1 MQCAR
6 AYRDSWANGYERRHL
21 FNASKYV
28 CSLAVVVLS
37 FFSSK
42 SDSLRIAWWAVSI
55 SSTIFALAWDFRM
68 DWGHPGFVVG
78 AFKSCERMSRS
89 ASHARLPGNH
99 AQSHAASHA
108 SCASSRD
115 TSPMGKR
122 RGGGGRP
129 EQLHVEEGRD
139 TSPSKRNISPDRWSN
154 QADGGSRYAT
164 PVVERRISGQ
174 LGSPAYAP
182 AVPCGPYAPAAAHSQ
197 AASHA
202 SLLPGGTQGAAPAT
216 INLAEA
222 GALSGNFGPQR
233 QHSAD
238 YSIGGLSGGSG
249 SRHGSSASLST
260 LGQQHAE
267 DRGALDAP
275 RMRHY
280 PLWAFSMA
288 AVTNTI
294 ARLGWAVYI
303 SPGQQVVQQHVILLL
318 GCVELLRRA
327 QWAAF
332 RLEWEHHNRSAKAA
346 ADKTAAEAKAL
357 AEAQQRWENLQ
368 WERHRRMPFGF

>member
-1 MQCAR
+1 MEAAGTRRRWWSGESQANWAAR
-6 AYRDSWANGYERRHL
+6 HMRPPCLVG
-21 FNASKYV
+21 
-28 CSLAVVVLS
+28 
-37 FFSSK
+37 
-42 SDSLRIAWWAVSI
+42 
-55 SSTIFALAWDFRM
+55 RM
-68 DWGHPGFVVG
+68 PP
-78 AFKSCERMSRS
+78 R
-89 ASHARLPGNH
+89 
-99 AQSHAASHA
+99 
-108 SCASSRD
+108 
-115 TSPMGKR
+115 
-122 RGGGGRP
+122 
-129 EQLHVEEGRD
+129 
-139 TSPSKRNISPDRWSN
+139 
-154 QADGGSRYAT
+154 
-164 PVVERRISGQ
+164 RRIRRPPRT
-174 LGSPAYAP
+174 PASYR
-182 AVPCGPYAPAAAHSQ
+182 AA
-197 AASHA
+197 
-202 SLLPGGTQGAAPAT
+202 QGAAPAT